1 MRQLRHH
8 EQKLLKKVNFFHYKK
23 ESNIREIKVLRRYHI
38 QDREDYLRYNKLCGH
53 VTELV
58 TLIKA
63 LDGRDPYRQQLTE
76 QLLGK
81 LYNIGLIPT
90 KKGLS
95 VCDKLSASAF
105 CRRRLPVVMVRLKF
119 AETLREA
126 VTFVE
131 QGEPKPTETNRK
143 QVFLPYPNTTAHS
156 INRIASKRR
165 LCRTSG
171 HIRVGPDVVT
181 DPAFVVTRSLE
192 DFLTWTDSSKIKRQ
206 VQKYNDTLDDFDLLD
221 L

>member
-1 MRQLRHH
+1 MRELKHH
-8 EQKLLKKVNFFHYKK
+8 EQKLLKKVNFFQYKK
-23 ESNIREIKVLRRYHI
+23 ESNIREIKILRRYHI
-38 QDREDYLRYNKLCGH
+38 QDRDDYLRYNKLCGH

-58 TLIKA
+58 TMLKA
-63 LDGRDPYRQQLTE
+63 VDGKDPYRQQLTE

-81 LYNIGLIPT
+81 LYAIGIIPT

-95 VCDKLSASAF
+95 VCDKLSASSF
-105 CRRRLPVVMVRLKF
+105 CRRRLPVVLVRLHF

-131 QGEPKPTETNRK
+131 QG
-143 QVFLPYPNTTAHS
+143 
-156 INRIASKRR
+156 
-165 LCRTSG
+165 
-171 HIRVGPDVVT
+171 HIRVGPEVVT
-181 DPAFVVTRSLE
+181 DPAFIVTRSLE
-192 DFLTWTDSSKIKRQ
+192 DFITWTDSSKIKRQ